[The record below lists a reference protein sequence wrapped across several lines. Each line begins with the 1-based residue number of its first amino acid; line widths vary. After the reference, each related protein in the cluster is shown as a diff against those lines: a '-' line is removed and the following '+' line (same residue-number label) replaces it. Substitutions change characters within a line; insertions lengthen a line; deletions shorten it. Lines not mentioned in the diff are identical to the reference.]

1 MKLTLIPGFNPGP
14 YTGDGN
20 NTYLIEG
27 RKPALIDAATGNTEH
42 LEALADALGPSAL
55 ARVLVTH
62 GHSDHVSGC
71 RAIAE
76 RWPRADFLKMPWPEH
91 DDRHGVKWQPVKDGD
106 VVTAGDVSLRAVHTP
121 GHAPDHLCFFHED
134 TRTLFCAD
142 LLVEGGTVVIPASY
156 GGSVTEYLKSLE
168 RVLELEPA
176 RVLPAH
182 GPEIDDPA
190 ALIRYYFDHRHR
202 REDEIITALRDGCRT
217 RDALVDL
224 IYAGLRKE
232 LRGPA
237 SESVLAHLIKLE
249 DEGRLRRA
257 GESEWELI

>member
-27 RKPALIDAATGNTEH
+27 REPALIDAATGNAEH
-42 LEALADALGPSAL
+42 LDTLSDALGRFEL

-71 RAIAE
+71 EAIAE
-76 RWPRADFLKMPWPEH
+76 RWPRAEFLKMPWPGR
-91 DDRHGVKWQPVKDGD
+91 DDRQAVKWQRLGDGD
-106 VVTAGDVSLRAVHTP
+106 VVTAGDVSVRAVHTP
-121 GHAPDHLCFFHED
+121 GHSPDHLCFFHED

-142 LLVEGGTVVIPASY
+142 LLVEGGTVVIPASH
-156 GGSVTEYLKSLE
+156 GGSLTEYLSSLE
-168 RVLELEPA
+168 RILQLEPA

-182 GPEIDDPA
+182 GPEIEDPA
-190 ALIRYYFDHRHR
+190 ALIRYYFDHRQR
-202 REDEIITALRDGCRT
+202 REDEIITAVRDGCRT
-217 RDALVDL
+217 PEALVDR
-224 IYAGLRKE
+224 IYADLAEE

-249 DEGRLRRA
+249 DEGRARRA
-257 GESEWELI
+257 GESEWELT